1 MIAKKR
7 KRLAIVHNL
16 FKALLRKILRIY
28 GFISVS
34 PHSEFAPTELNSYF
48 EFVSH
53 FQWIEEREINMF
65 VSLCA
70 QCCNFFRYKKDK
82 LKRLITG

>member
-7 KRLAIVHNL
+7 KLLAIVHTL

-70 QCCNFFRYKKDK
+70 QCCNFFGIRK
-82 LKRLITG
+82 IN

>member
-7 KRLAIVHNL
+7 KLLAIVHNL

-34 PHSEFAPTELNSYF
+34 PHSEFAPTEFNLYF

-65 VSLCA
+65 CFIVRTML
-70 QCCNFFRYKKDK
+70 
-82 LKRLITG
+82 

>member
-7 KRLAIVHNL
+7 KLLAIVHTL

-70 QCCNFFRYKKDK
+70 QC
-82 LKRLITG
+82 